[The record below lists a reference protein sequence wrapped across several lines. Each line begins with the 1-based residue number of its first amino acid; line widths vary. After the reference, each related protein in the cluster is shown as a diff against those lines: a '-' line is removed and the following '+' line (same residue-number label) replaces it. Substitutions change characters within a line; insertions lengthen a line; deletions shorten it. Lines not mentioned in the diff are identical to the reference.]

1 MLFVWVLL
9 GMIRSFSRM
18 GQVGLFQ
25 GQERG
30 ASPMRTEQ
38 ELGNWCSCS
47 LGLEEV
53 QSEGRACCSS
63 RIPQW
68 QSIVQ
73 AGSFT

>member
-18 GQVGLFQ
+18 GQVELLQ

-30 ASPMRTEQ
+30 ASSHENRTRVGQ
-38 ELGNWCSCS
+38 QVELQ
-47 LGLEEV
+47 LGPEEV

-63 RIPQW
+63 RIQQW
-68 QSIVQ
+68 QVAPRDS
-73 AGSFT
+73 SR